1 MGYGATVYGY
11 HRGSGV
17 FSAYVRGLLIR
28 NIMPKNCLIPA
39 SRVFKYRITQLEI
52 LSIPDCPVLLAV
64 VLISGTI
71 NLRQFLLEQEEG
83 ANGRMM
89 IARCLA
95 LQNSLLIS

>member
-1 MGYGATVYGY
+1 
-11 HRGSGV
+11 
-17 FSAYVRGLLIR
+17 
-28 NIMPKNCLIPA
+28 MPKNCLIA
-39 SRVFKYRITQLEI
+39 ANRVFKYRITQLEI

-71 NLRQFLLEQEEG
+71 NLRQFLLEQEEER

>member
-1 MGYGATVYGY
+1 
-11 HRGSGV
+11 
-17 FSAYVRGLLIR
+17 
-28 NIMPKNCLIPA
+28 MPKNCLIPA

-71 NLRQFLLEQEEG
+71 NLRQFLLEQEEER